1 MPHARLRP
9 ACARNLPPKTGVA
22 ALSGLLL
29 FAPGAALAYIGPGAG
44 ISLLGSVVGVVVT
57 ILVAIGA
64 ILLWPLRRMM
74 KKRRQTQG
82 LGSGETPAD
91 QALEQA
97 TEDATA
103 PEEPR

>member
-1 MPHARLRP
+1 MPHARLTP
-9 ACARNLPPKTGVA
+9 VCARIHPPRAAVA
-22 ALSGLLL
+22 AVLCLLL
-29 FAPGAALAYIGPGAG
+29 VAPGAALAYIGPGAG

-74 KKRRQTQG
+74 KKRRQAQG
-82 LGSGETPAD
+82 LESGETPAD
-91 QALEQA
+91 KALQQA
-97 TEDATA
+97 TEDAPA